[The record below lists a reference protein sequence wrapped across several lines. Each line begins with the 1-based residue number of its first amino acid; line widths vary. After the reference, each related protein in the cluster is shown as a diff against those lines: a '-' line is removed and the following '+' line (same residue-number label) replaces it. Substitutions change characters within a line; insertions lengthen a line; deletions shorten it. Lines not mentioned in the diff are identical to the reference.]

1 MKKIRLL
8 LVGFGPRGKIW
19 AKAIKKNSKTEL
31 VGICDINKDLKHQ
44 SPKKI
49 IFFHK
54 LDSALSYLKPDAVI
68 LSTPPFNRMQDLK
81 VCAKFKLPIL
91 VEKPLT
97 INLEEAKRQIS
108 FMNKHKLLLFV
119 GLNFRYLPTTLE
131 KIKLLNS
138 GKVGKPNFAKFV
150 YERWRDGKLARLN
163 KYPLYMQHPMLWEQ
177 SIHHFDLIRFIYNSN
192 VKKVFATTSNPPWS
206 MYKHDT
212 NVNAIL
218 ELQNGIIVNYIGNWQ
233 SNCKSLNFEWRTDCS
248 KGIVVQKKQFDDLNY
263 RTTNQLKLKKI
274 KLKKFTMW
282 IDDANALLSDF
293 INSINDK
300 KNILKIN
307 KDHLNSLA
315 IVDACIKSSKTGKK
329 ISIKKY

>member
-19 AKAIKKNSKTEL
+19 SKAIKKNSKTEL
-31 VGICDINKDLKHQ
+31 VSICDINRNLKVKI
-44 SPKKI
+44 PKNI
-49 IFFHK
+49 NFFNE

-68 LSTPPFNRMQDLK
+68 LSTPPFNRMKDLK
-81 VCAKFKLPIL
+81 VCAKFKLPVL

-97 INLEEAKRQIS
+97 VNLEEAKRQIS
-108 FMNKHKLLLFV
+108 FMNRNKLLLFV

-138 GKVGKPNFAKFV
+138 GKIGKPNFAKFI

-163 KYPLYMQHPMLWEQ
+163 KYPLQMKHPMLWEQ

-192 VKKVFATTSNPPWS
+192 VKKVFATTFNPPWS
-206 MYKHDT
+206 MYKHHT

-307 KDHLNSLA
+307 KDHLNSLS

>member
-44 SPKKI
+44 NPKKI

-119 GLNFRYLPTTLE
+119 GLNFRYLPTTLG
-131 KIKLLNS
+131 KIKILNL

-163 KYPLYMQHPMLWEQ
+163 KYPLHMKHPMLWEQ
-177 SIHHFDLIRFIYNSN
+177 SIHHFDLIRFIYKSN
-192 VKKVFATTSNPPWS
+192 VKTVFATTYNPPWS

-282 IDDANALLSDF
+282 IDDASALLSDF
-293 INSINDK
+293 INTINDK
-300 KNILKIN
+300 KNILRIN
-307 KDHLNSLA
+307 KDHLNSLS
-315 IVDACIKSSKTGKK
+315 IVDACIKSSKNGKK
-329 ISIKKY
+329 ISIKNY

>member
-31 VGICDINKDLKHQ
+31 VGICDINKNLNE
-44 SPKKI
+44 SNKKNI
-49 IFFHK
+49 VFFHK
-54 LDSALSYLKPDAVI
+54 LENALSYLKPDAVI
-68 LSTPPFNRMQDLK
+68 LSTPPFNRMKDLRA
-81 VCAKFKLPIL
+81 CAKFKLPIL

-97 INLEEAKRQIS
+97 TNFEEAKRQIS
-108 FMNKHKLLLFV
+108 FMNKQKLLLFV

-131 KIKLLNS
+131 KIKLLKS

-150 YERWRDGKLARLN
+150 YERWRDGRLAKLN
-163 KYPLYMQHPMLWEQ
+163 KYPLSMKHPMLWEQ
-177 SIHHFDLIRFIYNSN
+177 SIHHFDLIRFTYNSN
-192 VKKVFATTSNPPWS
+192 IKKVFATTSNPPWS
-206 MYKHDT
+206 MYSHDT

-218 ELQNGIIVNYIGNWQ
+218 ELKNGIVVNYIGNWQ

-248 KGIVVQKKQFDDLNY
+248 NGIIIQKKQFNDLNY
-263 RTTNQLKLKKI
+263 RTFNQLKSKKI
-274 KLKKFTMW
+274 KLSKFSMW
-282 IDDANALLSDF
+282 LDDANALLSDF

-300 KNILKIN
+300 KNISKLN
-307 KDHLNSLA
+307 KDHLNSLS

-329 ISIKKY
+329 INLKYY

>member
-19 AKAIKKNSKTEL
+19 AKAIKKNSKTKL
-31 VGICDINKDLKHQ
+31 VGICDINKDLKD
-44 SPKKI
+44 KNLKNI
-49 IFFHK
+49 IFFHE
-54 LDSALSYLKPDAVI
+54 LDSALSYSKPDAVI
-68 LSTPPFNRMQDLK
+68 LSTPPFNRMKDLK
-81 VCAKFKLPIL
+81 ICAKFKLPIL

-108 FMNKHKLLLFV
+108 FMNRHKLLLFV

-131 KIKLLNS
+131 KIKLLKS

-163 KYPLYMQHPMLWEQ
+163 KYPLHMKHPMLWEQ

-192 VKKVFATTSNPPWS
+192 VKTVFATTSNPPWS
-206 MYKHDT
+206 MYKYDT

-282 IDDANALLSDF
+282 IDDANALLSNF

-300 KNILKIN
+300 KNVLKIN
-307 KDHLNSLA
+307 KDHLNSLS

-329 ISIKKY
+329 ISIKNY